1 MSAEAWDF
9 LKVLVTLVVAPAVMW
24 YLNRQQT
31 EKIAQTQQAAAV
43 EVKKEVAVAARKLEA
58 KADVREAKLDRV
70 EEKVNGNLEVRDA
83 RIRALEA
90 KLRDHGIAE

>member
-24 YLNRQQT
+24 YLNRKQT
-31 EKIAQTQQAAAV
+31 EKIAETQKIAAK
-43 EVKKEVAVAARKLEA
+43 EVKKEVAVAAIVA
-58 KADVREAKLDRV
+58 ADALDRV
-70 EEKVNGNLEVRDA
+70 EQKVNGNLEVRDA
-83 RIRALEA
+83 RIRELEA